1 MMEQARA
8 DRPRAATAPPTDQP
22 GGVAAPAD
30 GPGAAAAAGRADAV
44 LADRPE
50 AAPADGLGAGGAEAV
65 LADQPDAA
73 PAAGPGEALPGR
85 RGQARR
91 NDALIL
97 EAAREVFLNDPK
109 APVAA
114 VAEHAGVGI
123 SALYRRYPSKEDLL
137 RRLCHDGL
145 RRFIAEAEAAGTDP
159 DTWSA
164 LTGFLERIVEADV
177 HSLTV
182 HLAGTFTPTP
192 QMHDD
197 AQRAGALAAGLAERA
212 QAAGRLRPDVVA
224 DDLGLVLEGC
234 AAIRVLDPVRTGEL
248 RRRYLRLLL
257 DGLAAIPTAPGG
269 TGATGP
275 GASPLGE
282 VSARPPLPGPPPHGE
297 QNWRWRQR

>member
-1 MMEQARA
+1 MTEQARA
-8 DRPRAATAPPTDQP
+8 
-22 GGVAAPAD
+22 VPAD
-30 GPGAAAAAGRADAV
+30 
-44 LADRPE
+44 
-50 AAPADGLGAGGAEAV
+50 
-65 LADQPDAA
+65 
-73 PAAGPGEALPGR
+73 GPGEALPGR
-85 RGQARR
+85 QGQARR

-159 DTWSA
+159 DPWSA

-234 AAIRVLDPVRTGEL
+234 AAIRVPDPVRTGEL

-257 DGLAAIPTAPGG
+257 DGLAAPTAPGG